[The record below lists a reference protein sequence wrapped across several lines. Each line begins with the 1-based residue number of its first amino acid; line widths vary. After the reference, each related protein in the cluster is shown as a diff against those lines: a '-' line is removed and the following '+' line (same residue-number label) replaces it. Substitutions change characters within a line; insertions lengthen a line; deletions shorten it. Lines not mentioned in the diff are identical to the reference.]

1 MRDVAKEAYEKC
13 HVGSSGWMRPDPTKG
28 ESVAEF
34 QAVVKVAQT
43 MESDGLI
50 VIDELHLE
58 SQSGSRHVDAICFT
72 RMR

>member
-1 MRDVAKEAYEKC
+1 
-13 HVGSSGWMRPDPTKG
+13 MRPDPTKG